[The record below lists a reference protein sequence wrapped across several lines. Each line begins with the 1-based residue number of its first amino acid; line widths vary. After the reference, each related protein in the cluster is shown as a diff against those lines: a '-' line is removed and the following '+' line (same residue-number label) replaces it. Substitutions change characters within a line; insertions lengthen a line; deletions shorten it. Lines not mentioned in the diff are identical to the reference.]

1 MKKVKFLAIVLMAGV
16 TIVSCVKK
24 EQKKEKEV
32 TEEPIEMVPEQ
43 APSSAELSNVL
54 ELEANDQMKFNHSEL
69 RAVAGKPIK
78 LTLKNVG
85 KNPKDAMGH
94 NCIILK
100 QGTDMNAFAQKAM
113 TEKATD
119 YIPSSEKGSIIA
131 HTKLVGPGEEDT
143 VEFTIN
149 EKGTYD
155 FMCSFPA
162 HAGAQMRGKL
172 IIQ

>member
-1 MKKVKFLAIVLMAGV
+1 MKKIKFLAIILMAGI
-16 TIVSCVKK
+16 TFVSCGKK
-24 EQKKEKEV
+24 EEKKEKEV
-32 TEEPIEMVPEQ
+32 TEEPMETVPEQ
-43 APSSAELSNVL
+43 APSNAELSNVL

-85 KNPKDAMGH
+85 KNPKGQMGH
-94 NCIILK
+94 NVTILK
-100 QGTDMNAFAQKAM
+100 PGTDMNAFAQKAM

-119 YIPSSEKGSIIA
+119 YIPSSEKASIIA
-131 HTKLVGPGEEDT
+131 HTKLVGPGEQNT
-143 VEFTIN
+143 IEFTIN

-155 FMCSFPA
+155 FICSFPA
-162 HAGAQMRGKL
+162 HAGAKMGGKL

>member
-1 MKKVKFLAIVLMAGV
+1 MKKIKFLAIMLMAGI
-16 TIVSCVKK
+16 TIVSCGKK
-24 EQKKEKEV
+24 EEKKEKEV
-32 TEEPIEMVPEQ
+32 TEEPMETM
-43 APSSAELSNVL
+43 APSNAELSNVL

-85 KNPKDAMGH
+85 KNPKDQMGH

-100 QGTDMNAFAQKAM
+100 QGTDINAFTQKAM

-131 HTKLVGPGEEDT
+131 HTKLVGPGEQDT

-162 HAGAQMRGKL
+162 HSSAQMRCKL

>member
-1 MKKVKFLAIVLMAGV
+1 ME
-16 TIVSCVKK
+16 T
-24 EQKKEKEV
+24 
-32 TEEPIEMVPEQ
+32 VPEQ

-119 YIPSSEKGSIIA
+119 YIPSSEKASIIA
-131 HTKLVGPGEEDT
+131 HTKLVGPGEQDT

-162 HAGAQMRGKL
+162 HSSAQMRGKL
-172 IIQ
+172 IVQ

>member
-1 MKKVKFLAIVLMAGV
+1 MKKIKSLAIILMAGI
-16 TIVSCVKK
+16 TIVSCGKK
-24 EQKKEKEV
+24 EEKPEKEV
-32 TEEPIEMVPEQ
+32 TEEPMETVDQ

-54 ELEANDQMKFNHSEL
+54 ELEANDQMKFNQSEL

-85 KNPKDAMGH
+85 KNPKDVMGH

-100 QGTDMNAFAQKAM
+100 QGTDINAFTQKAM

-119 YIPSSEKGSIIA
+119 YIPASEKGSIIA
-131 HTKLVGPGEEDT
+131 HTKLVGPGEQDK

-162 HAGAQMRGKL
+162 HASAQMRGKL